1 MSQWFDITHGT
12 LCQLL
17 KDYRYFNFFILYTIP
32 FPYKKKQTRK
42 ILTWVNGEHLH
53 HISRTGRRVAHNT
66 DADYHPIQVA
76 SYSRCMNETAH
87 KTCEWNLDNKRLS
100 WQKAI
105 VYKFNGSIVER
116 LGAAQEQT
124 VGPLNRTFFCIPLC
138 EFLLRSNA
146 EVTSVALV
154 VVFCLSSFVIYWIM
168 VSMGK
173 IL

>member
-1 MSQWFDITHGT
+1 M
-12 LCQLL
+12 
-17 KDYRYFNFFILYTIP
+17 YLYTIP

-124 VGPLNRTFFCIPLC
+124 VGPLNRNFFLHSIMRV
-138 EFLLRSNA
+138 F
-146 EVTSVALV
+146 VTIKCWGDISSTCFQLV